1 MLGIILGVFTV
12 LLGLKA
18 FTPKG
23 LPLTKTKNLT
33 GTGAK
38 VIGVVCVLLG
48 AFFLFDGVMAAVNVV
63 NRVGGTAR

>member
-23 LPLTKTKNLT
+23 LPLTKTRNLT
-33 GTGAK
+33 GVGAK